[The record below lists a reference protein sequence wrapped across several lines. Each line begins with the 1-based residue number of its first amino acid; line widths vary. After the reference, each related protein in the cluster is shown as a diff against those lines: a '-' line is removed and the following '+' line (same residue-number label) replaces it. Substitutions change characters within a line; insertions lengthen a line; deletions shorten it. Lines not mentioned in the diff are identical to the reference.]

1 MFPLSP
7 VPGQGAVEVRGLVVG
22 GGRRPRWGRDTL
34 RGGGAR
40 REGPGGPGGHGQG
53 GRARDATWDNV
64 NKQDEVCE
72 AFERECYRKL

>member
-22 GGRRPRWGRDTL
+22 GGRRPRRGRDTL

-40 REGPGGPGGHGQG
+40 GERPGGPGGHGQG
-53 GRARDATWDNV
+53 G
-64 NKQDEVCE
+64 
-72 AFERECYRKL
+72 